1 LEKVF
6 ILDETRDGKV
16 TLAETMDKLE
26 AHVREEISD
35 LQKASKTDLGR
46 QNMRDV
52 LLLLDQWHPINAE
65 IRTLAIAG
73 KNEEAIALA
82 RGASRDVMLKVD
94 AILKEF
100 VVRNVGFMDTDAKES
115 SELYRDSRDF
125 IIIMSVLSILTG
137 LILAIVVLRSVNR
150 AIGQVINGLNESSTQ
165 VTSAA
170 LEIAS
175 SSQELSQGATEQA
188 SSLEETSAAV
198 EEMNSMVQRTADN
211 AQQSNETARVSGD
224 SANRGKRVVE
234 EMKAAM
240 VEIDQSTTGLLNAV
254 NQGSKGL
261 EDVVKLIAEI
271 GEKTKVINDI
281 VFQTK
286 LLSFNASVEAARAG
300 EHGKGFAVVAE
311 EVGNLAQ
318 MSGNAAKE
326 ISSMLESSVK
336 RVQAIVS
343 ETQTGVESL
352 AADSKIKVALGK
364 KVAMECGE
372 VLDDIVGKVTIV
384 SQMSHSISTASD
396 EQARGISEITK
407 AVTQLDQMTQ
417 QNAAVSEQTASAAEE
432 LSAGPCPG
440 MP

>member
-1 LEKVF
+1 MKNFSLNSKIVSILSIFVIAATLISVVGILKMSEIDDSLSKMVSGTVPRVVIAKTMSQEMSEMANLEKVF
-6 ILDETRDGKV
+6 ILDETKEGKAK
-16 TLAETMDKLE
+16 LAATMDSIE
-26 AHVREEISD
+26 VHVRQEITD
-35 LQKASKTDLGR
+35 LLKASKTDLGR
-46 QNMRDV
+46 QNMHDI
-52 LLLLDQWHPINAE
+52 LSLLDTWHPINTE

-82 RGASRDVMLKVD
+82 RGTSRDIMLKID

-100 VVRNVGFMDTDAKES
+100 VIRNVGFMDTDAKES

-125 IIIMSVLSILTG
+125 IIIMSVLSIFTG
-137 LILAIVVLRSVNR
+137 LMLAFFVLRSVNR
-150 AIGQVINGLNESSTQ
+150 AIAEVIDGLNESSTQ

-170 LEIAS
+170 LEIAA

-234 EMKAAM
+234 DMKAAM
-240 VEIDQSTTGLLNAV
+240 VDIDQSTSGLLNAV
-254 NQGSKGL
+254 SQGSKGL
-261 EDVVKLIAEI
+261 EDVVKLISEI
-271 GEKTKVINDI
+271 SEKTKVINDI

-326 ISSMLESSVK
+326 ISTMLESSVK
-336 RVQAIVS
+336 RVQTIVS
-343 ETQTGVESL
+343 QTQSGVESL
-352 AADSKIKVALGK
+352 AADSKI
-364 KVAMECGE
+364 
-372 VLDDIVGKVTIV
+372 
-384 SQMSHSISTASD
+384 
-396 EQARGISEITK
+396 
-407 AVTQLDQMTQ
+407 
-417 QNAAVSEQTASAAEE
+417 
-432 LSAGPCPG
+432 
-440 MP
+440 